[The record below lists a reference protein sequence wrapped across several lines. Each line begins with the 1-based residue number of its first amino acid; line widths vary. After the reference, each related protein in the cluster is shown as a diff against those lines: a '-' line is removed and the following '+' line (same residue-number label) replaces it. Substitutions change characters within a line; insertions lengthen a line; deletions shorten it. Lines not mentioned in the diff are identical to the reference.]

1 MGCRQEER
9 VAMADAALRRVE
21 VREKAVSA
29 AGAAFVSAVIVNPL
43 DVAKTRLQAQEA
55 GVSYQPACAMK
66 DLGSFKVSID
76 GRCPPAC
83 PRATMA
89 GVSPGCPPTQ
99 RYKGI
104 FDVMR
109 RVMNEEGFLRLWR
122 GLNASLAISIPTAQM
137 DPRTGKLPG
146 VFAVLRS
153 VNSRCRPITRN

>member
-66 DLGSFKVSID
+66 DLGSFKVSTSLSSSYH
-76 GRCPPAC
+76 G
-83 PRATMA
+83 
-89 GVSPGCPPTQ
+89 
-99 RYKGI
+99 
-104 FDVMR
+104 
-109 RVMNEEGFLRLWR
+109 R
-122 GLNASLAISIPTAQM
+122 GLSWLSSYSTIQ
-137 DPRTGKLPG
+137 RH
-146 VFAVLRS
+146 F
-153 VNSRCRPITRN
+153 